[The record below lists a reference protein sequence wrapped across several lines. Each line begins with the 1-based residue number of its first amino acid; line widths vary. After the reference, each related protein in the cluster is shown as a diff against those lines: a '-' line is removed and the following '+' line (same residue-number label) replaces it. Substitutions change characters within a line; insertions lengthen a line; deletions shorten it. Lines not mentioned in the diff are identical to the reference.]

1 MVARSRILLSML
13 DLHARSSRQEAQ
25 SVSVA
30 FSRTGPIADL
40 AGLLTMAA
48 LLAAYLIARL

>member
-13 DLHARSSRQEAQ
+13 NLHARSSRHEAQ
-25 SVSVA
+25 PVSVA
-30 FSRTGPIADL
+30 FSRTGAIADL

>member
-1 MVARSRILLSML
+1 MVTRSRILLSML
-13 DLHARSSRQEAQ
+13 DRYARPSGQESRPA
-25 SVSVA
+25 SFA
-30 FSRTGPIADL
+30 FSRTWAVADL